1 MKILTSLFV
10 GTCMLVGSALA
21 AQSNPAP
28 KPATTPATQS
38 KSTPKTVQ
46 SKKHRRHN
54 KAVTSKSAKS
64 VGRKSATPVAPVA
77 MKKKPAVK

>member
-28 KPATTPATQS
+28 KPATSTPATQS
-38 KSTPKTVQ
+38 AQKTVHT
-46 SKKHRRHN
+46 KKHRTHK
-54 KAVTSKSAKS
+54 KATTSKKVKKNAPVSA
-64 VGRKSATPVAPVA
+64 VA
-77 MKKKPAVK
+77 MKKKPAAK